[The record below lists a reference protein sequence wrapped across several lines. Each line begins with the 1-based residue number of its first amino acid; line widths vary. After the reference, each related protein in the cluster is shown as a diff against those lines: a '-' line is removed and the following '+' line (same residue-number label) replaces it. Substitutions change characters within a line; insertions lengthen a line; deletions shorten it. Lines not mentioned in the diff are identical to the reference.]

1 MLNYAELRKFLAQDK
16 LAKLIEALHT
26 ATSRLD
32 ADLNNQVVTIA
43 GRLTRVTSQLN
54 TGQISHVEANQERS
68 RISAALLDII
78 NQLEA
83 NYPATRQQPEPQQS
97 QRRVR
102 PVAQPQQNRSTWPY
116 VLAGV
121 VGCIIVLAIIG
132 NLANSDGSSSSLPP
146 STSFQEPS
154 NSNTGTS
161 ASPPKSGGS
170 ATKLTDERPEP
181 VERPISSGYSASD
194 LVGTWQTAFGES
206 GIQAVAQIRYNSDGS
221 YQSQLSLNGEFVN
234 SEIGTWQLSGSTLH
248 QVSPNNGSTSSSLT
262 WFNRNQF
269 SATDADEGIALV
281 FSRIQ

>member
-102 PVAQPQQNRSTWPY
+102 PVAQPQQSRSTWPY

-121 VGCIIVLAIIG
+121 VGCIIVLGIIG
-132 NLANSDGSSSSLPP
+132 NMMQSGDTSNLGASTALQESTAAPNTPTQP
-146 STSFQEPS
+146 STKQP
-154 NSNTGTS
+154 
-161 ASPPKSGGS
+161 SGG
-170 ATKLTDERPEP
+170 TRKFTDQRPDP
-181 VERPISSGYSASD
+181 STPASTGYSAGD
-194 LVGTWQTAFGES
+194 LVGAWEFSAAES
-206 GIQAVAQIRYNSDGS
+206 GVQMLVHIQLNNDRSF
-221 YQSQLSLNGEFVN
+221 QSQAYLNGAAF
-234 SEIGTWQLSGSTLH
+234 SSDAGTWNLVGSMFHQNSSTGTEISRLSWIS
-248 QVSPNNGSTSSSLT
+248 
-262 WFNRNQF
+262 RNQF
-269 SATDADEGIALV
+269 RLTNPEEGISIIL
-281 FSRIQ
+281 SRLE